1 MDARNLRLIKL
12 FAGHIGAVLLW
23 MAGAAGYLAAI
34 ELLPWPWGMILA
46 IVGAG
51 SAISWFAWD
60 IAKYRLER
68 QEYAEK
74 KLADQ
79 LVNSD

>member
-12 FAGHIGAVLLW
+12 FASHISAVLLW

-34 ELLPWPWGMILA
+34 ELLPWPWGMALA
-46 IVGAG
+46 VIGTISV
-51 SAISWFAWD
+51 ISWFSWD
-60 IAKYRLER
+60 LAKSRLEH
-68 QEYAEK
+68 QEFKEK